1 MAGYKRYAKKAY
13 TNIKKRAVKRYG
25 TKSGGVKLQQ
35 VARDVAK
42 IQRSLNVEHKHIDF
56 SFGSASNNGQRP
68 TKNTPIIIPLPTPVK
83 GTGYNNR
90 IGNQIRVVHM
100 TSKLE
105 FTFQN
110 NTDLIS
116 RTTCKAQILFAKSA
130 DDIPDITKLYEL
142 DPNGHYTPLSMAN
155 TQEWNKYK
163 WVKPLGMMVKNTQYT
178 NRYPES
184 NSAGTA
190 RINGASSSQ
199 TFQVDEVANQPLN
212 IVAKYRSASTKCS
225 TRISFKNNSEDVEQ
239 YKPYLLLRSDV
250 IESSTGSDY
259 DPVVVSGTVRM
270 TYVDN

>member
-1 MAGYKRYAKKAY
+1 MAPYKKFYKKAKGAIRKRY
-13 TNIKKRAVKRYG
+13 T
-25 TKSGGVKLQQ
+25 TKSGGVKLKQ

-42 IQRSLNVEHKHIDF
+42 IQRSLNVEHKHLDYQ
-56 SFGSASNNGQRP
+56 FGSASSSGQRP
-68 TKNTPIIIPLPTPVK
+68 TKSTPIIIPLPTPVK
-83 GTGYNNR
+83 GTAYNNR
-90 IGNQIRVVHM
+90 IGNQIRIVHM

-163 WVKPLGMMVKNTQYT
+163 WIKPLGMTVKNTNYT
-178 NRYPES
+178 NRYNAS
-184 NSAGTA
+184 NDVGDTRTPGSTSATYDVMDPA
-190 RINGASSSQ
+190 I
-199 TFQVDEVANQPLN
+199 QPLN
-212 IVAKYRSASTKCS
+212 IVAKYKSASTKCS
-225 TRISFKNNSEDVEQ
+225 TRISFKNNSNDVEQ
-239 YKPYLLLRSDV
+239 MKPYLLLRSDV
-250 IESSTGSDY
+250 LETSAGGY
-259 DPVVVSGTVRM
+259 DPVIVSGTVRM

>member
-1 MAGYKRYAKKAY
+1 MAPYKKFYKKAKGAVKKRY
-13 TNIKKRAVKRYG
+13 T
-25 TKSGGVKLQQ
+25 TKGGGVKLKQ

-42 IQRSLNVEHKHIDF
+42 IQRSLNVEHKHLDYR
-56 SFGSASNNGQRP
+56 FGSATNDGARP
-68 TKNTPIIIPLPTPVK
+68 TKNTPIIIPLPTPAK
-83 GTGYNNR
+83 GTAYNQR
-90 IGNQIRVVHM
+90 IGNQIRIVHM

-110 NTDLIS
+110 NTDLIQ
-116 RTTCKAQILFAKSA
+116 RTTAKAQILFAKSA

-163 WVKPLGMMVKNTQYT
+163 WVKALGMMVKNTQYT

-184 NSAGTA
+184 NSVGTT
-190 RINGASSSQ
+190 RINGASSTQ

-212 IVAKYRSASTKCS
+212 IIAKYKSSSTKCS
-225 TRISFKNNSEDVEQ
+225 TRISFKNNSNDVEQ
-239 YKPYLLLRSDV
+239 MKPYLLLRSDV
-250 IESSTGSDY
+250 IESSTGQDY
-259 DPVVVSGTVRM
+259 DPVVISGTIRM